1 MLSLEDLPLD
11 IRDRLLVYMPDF
23 LSLRCAV
30 LSSGYLLEVYKARKK
45 SIFRSVLENEVGPV
59 LPFATAL
66 IRVRA
71 AVEKNDGEQIFSKL
85 NDAESDCWKED
96 IQAREAFELSRV
108 ASIVN
113 RLEVHFSLRFVTCSF
128 HYQICLDGSR
138 PQI

>member
-30 LSSGYLLEVYKARKK
+30 LSSGYLLEAYKARKK
-45 SIFRSVLENEVGPV
+45 SIFRSVLENEAGPV
-59 LPFATAL
+59 LPYAIAL

-71 AVEKNDGEQIFSKL
+71 AIGNNDGEQIFSKL
-85 NDAESDCWKED
+85 NNPESDCWRD
-96 IQAREAFELSRV
+96 IQAREAFELTRV

-113 RLEVHFSLRFVTCSF
+113 RLEVHFSLRFVTRSF
-128 HYQICLDGSR
+128 RYRLYLDSF
-138 PQI
+138 PP